1 MAKKSSKASSPS
13 WRTLMRRAKD
23 EDKAGKPKVAAT
35 LRQQAAD
42 MRKGTRGKAKATSPK
57 KTEPRSE
64 VMKKAWATRRA
75 KAKLVADELSPRAEA
90 QAINAVRDD
99 WENARQGMTKAMF
112 GDAPGR
118 GEIVGGAEHQFAEEI
133 AKLARK
139 KGGKDAIQ
147 NKITQRIVM
156 ARAEGESLAEIPMRK
171 RMVEQRQKLDQQI
184 VCGFISEVDDNM
196 RQHGGLPRNQIWT
209 LNALLIVKIVD
220 ALKAAGYT
228 GGGMRDEPS
237 SIVRPRS

>member
-1 MAKKSSKASSPS
+1 MAKKATKAPS

-35 LRQQAAD
+35 LRKQAAD

-64 VMKKAWATRRA
+64 VMKRAWATRRRNKANAGHAAMDAARTEA
-75 KAKLVADELSPRAEA
+75 KAVMAAAGGSYQRTP
-90 QAINAVRDD
+90 
-99 WENARQGMTKAMF
+99 
-112 GDAPGR
+112 APHHFEQSATLREPGH

-147 NKITQRIVM
+147 NMVTERIAV
-156 ARAEGESLAEIPMRK
+156 ARAEGQQLAERG
-171 RMVEQRQKLDQQI
+171 RLELSQKTHEAHCDKVVKSALATWDLAEKI
-184 VCGFISEVDDNM
+184 NV
-196 RQHGGLPRNQIWT
+196 GLP
-209 LNALLIVKIVD
+209 ASMVVS
-220 ALKAAGYT
+220 GYT
-228 GGGMRDEPS
+228 IARIIDVLNRHGYRGFDGQ
-237 SIVRPRS
+237 

>member
-13 WRTLMRRAKD
+13 WRTLMRQAK
-23 EDKAGKPKVAAT
+23 
-35 LRQQAAD
+35 AAD
-42 MRKGTRGKAKATSPK
+42 EKGQTLKAASLRREASKLRPKRVAKAKPTSRK
-57 KTEPRSE
+57 KTARRSE

-75 KAKLVADELSPRAEA
+75 KANLVADELSPRAEA

-99 WENARQGMTKAMF
+99 WENTRQGMTKAMS